1 MVIRRIVYAS
11 QGRTEVNMMYVNNQ
25 IYKLIGITSSTEKKC
40 EKKPHPLFLILY
52 AAASISVVTVFNDLI
67 FKESKVYYS

>member
-25 IYKLIGITSSTEKKC
+25 IYKLIGITSSTKKEC
-40 EKKPHPLFLILY
+40 EKKPHPLFLIL
-52 AAASISVVTVFNDLI
+52 
-67 FKESKVYYS
+67 FKMSAMLQPQYQL